1 MKIKKITLNNF
12 RNYANQTLSLGDN
25 LNVIVGENAQ
35 GKTNL
40 IESVFLCA
48 IGRSPRTNKDK
59 DLIEWNSQFAKV
71 DIEVEKNIGNS
82 RVEMFLFR
90 NQNKAVK
97 INQIGIQK
105 IGQLL
110 GVVNAIYFSP
120 DELKLIKDSPDERR
134 KFMDISL
141 CQFDKNYF
149 YDLSNYNKIL
159 QQRNKLLKSA
169 SENVLKDTIV
179 IWNEQLATS
188 GAKIIM
194 SRLAFVENL
203 KPIVKDIHKMLTNDK
218 EELVIEYQGYIAPT
232 ENELKL
238 LLLKKY
244 EESLEKDV
252 RLGYTTVGPHRD
264 DIKIVSCG
272 IDLRSFGSQGQQ
284 RTAAITLK
292 LAELE
297 VFKNNLGEYPVLL
310 LDDVLSELDDNR
322 QRQMLKYVSKVQT
335 LITCTS
341 FDFDI
346 PYNRYEVSS
355 GSIVNVQEIKP

>member
-1 MKIKKITLNNF
+1 MEIKKINLSNY
-12 RNYANQTLSLGDN
+12 RNYGSQAIELGSN
-25 LNVIVGENAQ
+25 LNVIVGKNAQ

-40 IESVFLCA
+40 LESVFLCT
-48 IGRSPRTNKDK
+48 IGRSPRTTKDK

-71 DIEVEKNIGNS
+71 DIELTKKVGKS
-82 RVEMFLFR
+82 RIELFLFR

-105 IGQLL
+105 IGQLFGTL
-110 GVVNAIYFSP
+110 NAIYFSP
-120 DELKLIKDSPDERR
+120 DELKLIKESPDERR
-134 KFMDISL
+134 KFMDIDL
-141 CQFDKNYF
+141 CQFDRNYF
-149 YDLSNYNKIL
+149 YELANYNKIL
-159 QQRNKLLKSA
+159 LQRNKLLKSS
-169 SENVLKDTIV
+169 SEDVLKDTVV

-194 SRLAFVENL
+194 ARLSLIENL
-203 KPIVKDIHKMLTNDK
+203 KPVVKEIHNTLTAGQED
-218 EELVIEYQGYIAPT
+218 LVIEYQGYTAET
-232 ENELKL
+232 ENDLKL

-244 EESLEKDV
+244 EEALDKDIK
-252 RLGYTTVGPHRD
+252 LGFTTVGPHRD
-264 DIKIVSCG
+264 DIKIASNG

-322 QRQMLKYVSKVQT
+322 QNQMLKYVSKVQT

-341 FDFDI
+341 FDFKIPHRRFEVNSGKVVDI
-346 PYNRYEVSS
+346 KNM
-355 GSIVNVQEIKP
+355 

>member
-1 MKIKKITLNNF
+1 MEIKKITLNNY
-12 RNYANQTLSLGDN
+12 RNYGSQTIELGDR
-25 LNVIVGENAQ
+25 LNVIIGKNAQ

-40 IESVFLCA
+40 LESVFLCT
-48 IGRSPRTNKDK
+48 IGRSPRTTKDK

-71 DIEVEKNIGNS
+71 DIELSKKVGKS
-82 RVEMFLFR
+82 RIELFLFR

-105 IGQLL
+105 IGQLFGTL
-110 GVVNAIYFSP
+110 NAIYFSP
-120 DELKLIKDSPDERR
+120 DELKLIKESPDERR
-134 KFMDISL
+134 KFMDIDL
-141 CQFDKNYF
+141 CQFDRNYF
-149 YDLSNYNKIL
+149 YELANYNKIL
-159 QQRNKLLKSA
+159 QQRNKLLKTSG
-169 SENVLKDTIV
+169 EEVLKDTIV
-179 IWNEQLATS
+179 IWNEQLAIS

-194 SRLAFVENL
+194 ARLSLIENL
-203 KPIVKDIHKMLTNDK
+203 KPIVKEIHKTLTDDK
-218 EELVIEYQGYIAPT
+218 EELVIDYQGYTAEN

-238 LLLKKY
+238 ILLKKY
-244 EESLEKDV
+244 EESLDKDIK
-252 RLGYTTVGPHRD
+252 LGFTTVGPHRD
-264 DIKIVSCG
+264 DIKIVSNG

-297 VFKNNLGEYPVLL
+297 VFKNNLGEEPVLL

-322 QRQMLKYVSKVQT
+322 QKEMLKYVSKVQT

-346 PYNRYEVSS
+346 PHRRFEVSA
-355 GSIVNVQEIKP
+355 GKVIDVKDI

>member
-1 MKIKKITLNNF
+1 MEIKKITLSNY
-12 RNYANQTLSLGDN
+12 RNYGSQAIELGSN
-25 LNVIVGENAQ
+25 LNVIVGKNAQ

-40 IESVFLCA
+40 LESVFLCT
-48 IGRSPRTNKDK
+48 IGRSPRTTKDK

-71 DIEVEKNIGNS
+71 DIELTKKVGKS
-82 RVEMFLFR
+82 RIELFLFR

-105 IGQLL
+105 IGQLFGTL
-110 GVVNAIYFSP
+110 NAIYFSP
-120 DELKLIKDSPDERR
+120 DELKLIKESPDERR
-134 KFMDISL
+134 KFMDIDL
-141 CQFDKNYF
+141 CQFDRNYF
-149 YDLSNYNKIL
+149 YELANYNKIL
-159 QQRNKLLKSA
+159 LQRNKLLKSS
-169 SENVLKDTIV
+169 SEDVLKDTVV

-194 SRLAFVENL
+194 ARLSLIENL
-203 KPIVKDIHKMLTNDK
+203 KPVVKEIHNTLTAGQED
-218 EELVIEYQGYIAPT
+218 LVIEYQGYTAET
-232 ENELKL
+232 ENDLKL

-244 EESLEKDV
+244 EEALDKDIK
-252 RLGYTTVGPHRD
+252 LGFTTVGPHRD
-264 DIKIVSCG
+264 DIKIASNG

-322 QRQMLKYVSKVQT
+322 QNQMLKYVSKVQT

-341 FDFDI
+341 FDFKIPHRRFEVNSGKVVDI
-346 PYNRYEVSS
+346 KNM
-355 GSIVNVQEIKP
+355 